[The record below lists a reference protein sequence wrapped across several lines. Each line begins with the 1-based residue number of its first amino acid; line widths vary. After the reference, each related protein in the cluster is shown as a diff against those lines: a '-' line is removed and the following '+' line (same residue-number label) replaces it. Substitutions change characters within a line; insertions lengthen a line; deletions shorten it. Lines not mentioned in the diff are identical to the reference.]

1 MFSRFPFLSSGY
13 RFLLNAACSYSVYLA
28 VKHHDYA
35 WIAGLLLFAFMNQL
49 DSIQSNLKF
58 CVRSLRTASREPVFP
73 WPRSR

>member
-1 MFSRFPFLSSGY
+1 MFLQSSFLTSGY
-13 RFLLNAACSYSVYLA
+13 PYLLNAACSYSAYLA

-58 CVRSLRTASREPVFP
+58 CAQTLRTASRESKFP
-73 WPRSR
+73 WLRSR